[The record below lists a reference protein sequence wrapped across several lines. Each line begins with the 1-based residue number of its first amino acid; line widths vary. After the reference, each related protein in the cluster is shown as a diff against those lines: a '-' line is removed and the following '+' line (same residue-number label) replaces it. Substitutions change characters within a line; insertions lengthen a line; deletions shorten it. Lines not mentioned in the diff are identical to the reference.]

1 MTKTTIAIALA
12 LMCGCVT
19 TQPTIEST
27 KAWENHYYTVEE
39 FEKGTSNIQL
49 DKDES
54 IWVLSNKTLNRLL
67 KSTRK

>member
-39 FEKGTSNIQL
+39 FEKGTGNI
-49 DKDES
+49 
-54 IWVLSNKTLNRLL
+54 
-67 KSTRK
+67 